1 MIACLTVTAAVA
13 LHSQASGLRA
23 PLGRVQGSIKLVA
36 DRQNL
41 VPYEVLPAGWTTGVD
56 QESGSTYYCN
66 EQGEC
71 QWEMPQMQGGQQAH
85 AQNNILPVGWTTGV
99 DPASGSTFFFNE
111 QTGESQW
118 EPPEQQGGH
127 AQQGHA
133 QTLPAG
139 WVTGVDPE
147 TGSTFYFN
155 EQTGESLWE
164 PPQQSAQ
171 RGTKVLWNVRRADG
185 KTPWISHRYTD
196 TPRFAGKYAL
206 RNGEEA
212 VLGRWDVDEKKP
224 TRPWVSREQCALKI
238 ADDGTPTLVS
248 RGKAPTGWRTPGDWP
263 NAVRQAGAIPWQW
276 LGKGEERV
284 LADGDQVSVDYQD
297 PEGSVLTCKLEQ

>member
-99 DPASGSTFFFNE
+99 DPASGSTFF
-111 QTGESQW
+111 
-118 EPPEQQGGH
+118 
-127 AQQGHA
+127 
-133 QTLPAG
+133 
-139 WVTGVDPE
+139 
-147 TGSTFYFN
+147 FN